1 MSQTADPGLAG
12 AVLLLEASVAYTA
25 EALGLAEDADPRSP
39 TPCTDW
45 LLADLLEHMDDA
57 LDTFVEAAAG
67 RLRPLPA
74 PGGPRLESIRAK
86 GCGLLETWRTGA
98 PDVVR
103 LGDQTVPGALVAGT
117 AALEITVHGWDLFAS
132 LEVDRPVPGHLARAL
147 LPVARL
153 VVGPRDRGR
162 RFAPP
167 RRVPADASEGQ
178 RLLAFLGRG

>member
-1 MSQTADPGLAG
+1 VSATAIPGLAG
-12 AVLLLEASVAYTA
+12 AVLLLDAALAYTA
-25 EALGLAEDADPRSP
+25 QALDLAEDADPRTP

-45 LLADLLEHMDDA
+45 LLTDLLEHMDDA

-67 RLRPLPA
+67 QLRPLPA
-74 PGGPRLESIRAK
+74 PGRARLESIRTK
-86 GCGLLETWRTGA
+86 GCSLLDTWRADA
-98 PDVVR
+98 PDTVR
-103 LGDQTVPGALVAGT
+103 MGDQTVPGALVAGT
-117 AALEITVHGWDLFAS
+117 AALEITVHGWDLFTT
-132 LEVDRPVPGHLARAL
+132 LGTDRALPVHLARAL

-167 RRVPADASEGQ
+167 RQVSSDAREDQ